1 MKTINLSSSSIM
13 FKMSFTYSWCRNYS
27 NYLKSTRTRRTRRV
41 FHATFSY
48 ILSLSVLQT
57 IRSHRLKLTC
67 LCFVDRK
74 RFELFCICIFF
85 LTQRNKGYLWKQLLI
100 MKGSKQQIL
109 NRALHLVKNEFSPL
123 LQYSCQFCP
132 PTDEI
137 YTNRLINKT
146 QLRTVSFSN
155 VCFCI

>member
-1 MKTINLSSSSIM
+1 MKTINLSCSSIM

-27 NYLKSTRTRRTRRV
+27 NYLKSTRTRRTRLV

-85 LTQRNKGYLWKQLLI
+85 LTQRNKGWDIFESSCWSWKGPSNRSWIVHCILWKMNLLLYYNI
-100 MKGSKQQIL
+100 AASSVRQ
-109 NRALHLVKNEFSPL
+109 
-123 LQYSCQFCP
+123 
-132 PTDEI
+132 PTKFIPID
-137 YTNRLINKT
+137 L
-146 QLRTVSFSN
+146 
-155 VCFCI
+155 

>member
-1 MKTINLSSSSIM
+1 MKTINLSCSSIM

-27 NYLKSTRTRRTRRV
+27 NYLKSTRTRRTRLV

-85 LTQRNKGYLWKQLLI
+85 LTQRNKGWDIFEGSCWSWKGPSNRSWNLHCILWK
-100 MKGSKQQIL
+100 M
-109 NRALHLVKNEFSPL
+109 NCPL

-137 YTNRLINKT
+137 
-146 QLRTVSFSN
+146 
-155 VCFCI
+155 